1 MNKKLISFTVLL
13 ITALLATITCV
24 YAWFVTN
31 TEANATGISIRTSDV
46 AITGGNLSRY
56 IAIYDEASNTYS
68 YDEQNGN
75 IDSWSSNT
83 YPASFDNLNDYDKII
98 YKLGFK
104 VNKDSYSISF
114 TRNDSSVSSII
125 STSNNVSTNF
135 LSNIASFSLL
145 SQNSD
150 STLSLVNFSDGTTEK
165 SLSYVSDSIEKLD
178 EIILEK
184 NVSVTSGEVVTL
196 YLLFDYN
203 KTNINKLWSDNVGIN
218 VSKIYFKEDIEFRV
232 R

>member
-150 STLSLVNFSDGTTEK
+150 STLSLVNFSDGTSENNIISVIGKNTSNK
-165 SLSYVSDSIEKLD
+165 SFGKRLIGT
-178 EIILEK
+178 I
-184 NVSVTSGEVVTL
+184 G
-196 YLLFDYN
+196 
-203 KTNINKLWSDNVGIN
+203 
-218 VSKIYFKEDIEFRV
+218 DIELIKDFDDSLILYEFEAKKDADHKDQI
-232 R
+232 

>member
-150 STLSLVNFSDGTTEK
+150 STLSLVNFSDGTSEK

>member
-150 STLSLVNFSDGTTEK
+150 STLSLVNFSDGTSEK

-178 EIILEK
+178 EIILEN